1 MASSALPSLA
11 PSFVAKKSAI
21 LHDLLTPAS
30 SYEDASPKG
39 SVDIAIVELID
50 GINKLDGF
58 VTTSSCAG
66 RISVFVEG
74 KKKSEDRQVD
84 EDLANDVEGR
94 GQSSQDK
101 ETIAGTG
108 GKGGGGKWLYVSH
121 DPFTFED
128 GQDLAAALGMARKG
142 DEESAWEGQRL
153 VRFKFEPLIL
163 HILTASLEHAQA
175 VLRAGLAAG
184 FRESGAINLTS
195 PSSATPMVAIRSMG
209 LGLESMVG
217 VLDSNDEATCFVSE
231 KSLRGL
237 LTISNE
243 RFEENSRRKERFWKA
258 LVEGIQAGSSGD
270 GLKKKRGED
279 GGDWEDKE
287 VRRER
292 LRREGLERSKAKKE
306 STNTEPT

>member
-1 MASSALPSLA
+1 MILEYCVAYPVIFDDRIIPQRPLNPQCPTLTSFITTLVKSFVVKLICYICTSKYQMASSALPSLA

-21 LHDLLTPAS
+21 LHDLSTPAS

-74 KKKSEDRQVD
+74 KKKSEDRQDD
-84 EDLANDVEGR
+84 EDPANDVEGR

-128 GQDLAAALGMARKG
+128 GQDLTAALGMSRKG
-142 DEESAWEGQRL
+142 DEESTWEGQRL
-153 VRFKFEPLIL
+153 VRFKFEP
-163 HILTASLEHAQA
+163 
-175 VLRAGLAAG
+175 
-184 FRESGAINLTS
+184 
-195 PSSATPMVAIRSMG
+195 MVSYF
-209 LGLESMVG
+209 LCL
-217 VLDSNDEATCFVSE
+217 
-231 KSLRGL
+231 
-237 LTISNE
+237 
-243 RFEENSRRKERFWKA
+243 
-258 LVEGIQAGSSGD
+258 
-270 GLKKKRGED
+270 
-279 GGDWEDKE
+279 
-287 VRRER
+287 
-292 LRREGLERSKAKKE
+292 
-306 STNTEPT
+306 

>member
-11 PSFVAKKSAI
+11 LSFVAKKSAI
-21 LHDLLTPAS
+21 LHDLSTPAS

-39 SVDIAIVELID
+39 SVDTAIVELID
-50 GINKLDGF
+50 EINKLDGF

-128 GQDLAAALGMARKG
+128 GQDLAAALGMSRKR
-142 DEESAWEGQRL
+142 EEEASWEGQRL
-153 VRFKFEPLIL
+153 VRFKFEPM
-163 HILTASLEHAQA
+163 
-175 VLRAGLAAG
+175 VRY
-184 FRESGAINLTS
+184 S
-195 PSSATPMVAIRSMG
+195 PSMSCH
-209 LGLESMVG
+209 LGSVLSGICLHVLESVG
-217 VLDSNDEATCFVSE
+217 VIVFFILIFV
-231 KSLRGL
+231 
-237 LTISNE
+237 
-243 RFEENSRRKERFWKA
+243 RF
-258 LVEGIQAGSSGD
+258 
-270 GLKKKRGED
+270 
-279 GGDWEDKE
+279 
-287 VRRER
+287 
-292 LRREGLERSKAKKE
+292 
-306 STNTEPT
+306 STFSQRHWNTHKQF